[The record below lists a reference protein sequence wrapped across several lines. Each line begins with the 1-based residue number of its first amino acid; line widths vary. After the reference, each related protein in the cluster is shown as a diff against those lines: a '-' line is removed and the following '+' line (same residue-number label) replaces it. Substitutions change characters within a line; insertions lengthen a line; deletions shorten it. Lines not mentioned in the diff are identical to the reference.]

1 MQQKKD
7 LKKTTNIV
15 VVVKVTGS
23 KSTLN
28 ISRSVKKA
36 VKKAL
41 KKAGRQKKNITVR
54 LKSKSKK
61 NITLKVDKSTI
72 RFLAAKKV
80 KSVQWDR
87 GKTRVAMSLKKL
99 KKVNKRMKKNIYL
112 QVKKGVLVTYYTR
125 K

>member
-1 MQQKKD
+1 M
-7 LKKTTNIV
+7 
-15 VVVKVTGS
+15 VKVTGS
-23 KSTLN
+23 KSTSN

-41 KKAGRQKKNITVR
+41 KKAGRQRKNITVR

-61 NITLKVDKSTI
+61 NTTLKLDKSTI

-87 GKTRVAMSLKKL
+87 GKTRVTMSLKRL